1 MRHVLPEGGQQLDDE
16 RDRGRHERG
25 VEQRVDGEDAVAQ
38 DAAPAAAEMS
48 LVQRGR
54 ANPREDDHVAEKRHA
69 VDREEDGER
78 PRMTDRGD
86 QPRDDATERDA
97 DVHGEALQRVRG
109 HSPGR
114 GRQAGE
120 ESRLRRPERAA
131 ADAPQ
136 RVDRERLPRR
146 PDQRHQRERD
156 RHHDECAEQHALR
169 ADPIGERPAK
179 EAARECRRRLDRRR
193 AAGEPERDPA
203 HVVEVDEEER
213 EDDAV
218 PERVDER
225 PGLKDVHVARQARVE
240 ATEVAAH
247 RRGG

>member
-1 MRHVLPEGGQQLDDE
+1 M
-16 RDRGRHERG
+16 
-25 VEQRVDGEDAVAQ
+25 A
-38 DAAPAAAEMS
+38 
-48 LVQRGR
+48 
-54 ANPREDDHVAEKRHA
+54 
-69 VDREEDGER
+69 
-78 PRMTDRGD
+78 DRGD
-86 QPRDDATERDA
+86 QPRGDAAERDA
-97 DVHGEALQRVRG
+97 DVHRQALQRVRG
-109 HSPGR
+109 RPPGR

-120 ESRLRRPERAA
+120 ERRLRRPERAA

-146 PDQRHQRERD
+146 PDRRHQRERD
-156 RHHDECAEQHALR
+156 RHHDERAEQHALR
-169 ADPIGERPAK
+169 ADPIGERPAE

-203 HVVEVDEEER
+203 DVVEIDEQER
-213 EDDAV
+213 KDDAV

-225 PGLKDVHVARQARVE
+225 SGLEDVDVARQARVE